1 MILPKEGLRDNKGN
15 LVTYDRAYY
24 VGEQGWYVPQDAQ
37 GNYKRYPNAVASM
50 CAAPP
55 SIIASIRLWFT

>member
-1 MILPKEGLRDNKGN
+1 MYGAIMILPKEGLRDNKGN

-37 GNYKRYPNAVASM
+37 GNYPGATLVK
-50 CAAPP
+50 APP
-55 SIIASIRLWFT
+55 PKAPVEA